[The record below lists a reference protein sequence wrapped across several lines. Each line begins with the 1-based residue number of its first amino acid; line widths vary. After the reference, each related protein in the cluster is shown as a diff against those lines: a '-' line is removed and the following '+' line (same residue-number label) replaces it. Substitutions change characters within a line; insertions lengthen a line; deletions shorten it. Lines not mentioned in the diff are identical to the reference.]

1 MTLAD
6 YALLYKQMAILSRI
20 HTPDYATCEIGIENH
35 MHGKARGPHV
45 TKLFGKYEVIFNVSL
60 VENNHE

>member
-1 MTLAD
+1 
-6 YALLYKQMAILSRI
+6 MAILSRI

-60 VENNHE
+60 AENNHE